1 MSSVLVNNHAALGPP
16 FLLGV
21 TTTSLASASMVS
33 ANRPYHIT
41 PRTHS
46 RWDVCD
52 GGDAGSHNNTTK
64 AAKGGMHQ
72 LQPSQVLHTQT
83 LQQVRERRDAL
94 PLGRSRG

>member
-1 MSSVLVNNHAALGPP
+1 MQPSLGPP
-16 FLLGV
+16 FPRGV
-21 TTTSLASASMVS
+21 TTTSPASASMVA

-41 PRTHS
+41 SRTHS

-52 GGDAGSHNNTTK
+52 GGDAGSHNTTTK

-83 LQQVRERRDAL
+83 LQQVRET
-94 PLGRSRG
+94 